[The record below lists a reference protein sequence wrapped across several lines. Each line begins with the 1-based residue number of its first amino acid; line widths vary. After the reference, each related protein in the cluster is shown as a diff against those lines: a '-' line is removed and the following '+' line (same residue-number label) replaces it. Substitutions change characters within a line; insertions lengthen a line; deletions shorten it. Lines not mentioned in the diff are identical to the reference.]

1 MRRLLLIVYTLG
13 LLMTLAPPYEAG
25 ATAGFRQQQR
35 ASRARGK
42 SAEVA
47 AIEAYCKGLDKYF
60 KSTPQ
65 STRYFVDAL
74 PEAVNAE
81 SQAELG
87 KTWHEVK
94 TEREM
99 LEAEGSYANH
109 SIVVS
114 MKDGQIV
121 YADIA
126 EPREHHRY
134 DHKYY
139 FRHDGTLAKIGSE
152 FYGNIAERHLTREN
166 FYNPDGRLLRS
177 TSSCF
182 RLITTLS
189 GKREKPVSCRQ
200 DTLSVEYGNYRIPV
214 YKRNEN
220 LPGYEILKKR

>member
-1 MRRLLLIVYTLG
+1 MRRLLVIVYTLG
-13 LLMTLAPPYEAG
+13 LLMTLATLYEAG
-25 ATAGFRQQQR
+25 TEACFGQRQT
-35 ASRARGK
+35 ASRARGR

-65 STRYFVDAL
+65 ATRYFVDAL
-74 PEAVNAE
+74 PEANAE

-87 KTWHEVK
+87 KAWHEVK

-114 MKDGQIV
+114 TKDGQIV

-134 DHKYY
+134 DHEYY
-139 FRHDGTLAKIGSE
+139 FRPDGTLAKISSE
-152 FYGNIAERHLTREN
+152 FYGNIAERHLKREN
-166 FYNPDGRLLRS
+166 FYDPEGKLLRS

-182 RLITTLS
+182 RIITTSS
-189 GKREKPVSCRQ
+189 GNREKPVSCRR
-200 DTLSVEYGNYRIPV
+200 DASSVEYGSYRIPV
-214 YKRNEN
+214 YQRNTN
-220 LPGYEILKKR
+220 LPGYELLKKR

>member
-13 LLMTLAPPYEAG
+13 LLMALATPYEAG
-25 ATAGFRQQQR
+25 AAAGFEQKQR

-42 SAEVA
+42 SAEIA

-74 PEAVNAE
+74 PEANAE

-87 KTWHEVK
+87 KAWHEVK

-99 LEAEGSYANH
+99 LEAERSYANH

-126 EPREHHRY
+126 EPGEHHRY

-166 FYNPDGRLLRS
+166 FYDPSGRLLRS
-177 TSSCF
+177 TSRCF
-182 RLITTLS
+182 RIITTSS
-189 GKREKPVSCRQ
+189 GNREKPVSCRL
-200 DTLSVEYGNYRIPV
+200 DALSAEYGNYRIPV
-214 YKRNEN
+214 YKRNTN
-220 LPGYEILKKR
+220 LPGYELLKKR